1 METDKRYHVN
11 LCWKEYSTEVPASLK
26 LKFHMWFNKRKPDII
41 QKYGQ
46 LYMTDKEI
54 TALGLITGGEMTINK
69 IGEHDARSNRN
80 HTTE

>member
-1 METDKRYHVN
+1 
-11 LCWKEYSTEVPASLK
+11 
-26 LKFHMWFNKRKPDII
+26 MWFNKRKPDII